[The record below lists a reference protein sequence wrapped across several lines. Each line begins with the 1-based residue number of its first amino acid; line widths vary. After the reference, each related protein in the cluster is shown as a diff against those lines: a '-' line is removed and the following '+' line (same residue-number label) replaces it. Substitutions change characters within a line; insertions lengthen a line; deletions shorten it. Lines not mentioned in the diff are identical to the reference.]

1 MIVDGRAVAAV
12 AVLTMI
18 WGSSFFLTTLAL
30 DGFHPMSIAFSRLAL
45 AAVVLVPLALIS
57 GAGLPQG
64 AEWRT
69 AFVLGAVGLA
79 LPQTLL
85 AYAQRELPSGTVSI
99 FIAAV
104 PLFTLVLA
112 WLVLGDVIS
121 KRRWAGFAIGFV
133 GLLLLAG
140 PTAFAGFSA
149 GPFSVV
155 MAIFAAVFY
164 AVSAIAIRGMKG
176 MHPFRATA
184 GAMIMGSAV
193 SAVFGIGQMPASLP
207 PSGAIIGLVALGLFP
222 TGLAQILRYYTVRRS
237 GPVFSSI
244 VGYLIPI
251 WAGFLGVAVLDEAFL
266 WRDLA
271 AYGLILTG
279 LLVARE
285 RRKPS

>member
-1 MIVDGRAVAAV
+1 MIADHRAVAAV

-30 DGFHPMSIAFSRLAL
+30 DGFHPMTIAFGRLAL
-45 AAVVLVPLALIS
+45 AGLVLVPLALVS

-69 AFVLGAVGLA
+69 AFVLGVIGLA
-79 LPQTLL
+79 LPQTML
-85 AYAQRELPSGTVSI
+85 AYAQRTLPSGTVSI

-112 WLVLGDVIS
+112 RLFLGDFIS
-121 KRRWAGFAIGFV
+121 KRRWFGFAIGFA

-140 PTAFAGFSA
+140 PAAFAGIHA
-149 GPFSVV
+149 GPGAVALASC
-155 MAIFAAVFY
+155 AAVLY
-164 AVSAIAIRGMKG
+164 AISAVSIRGMRG
-176 MHPFRATA
+176 MHPLRATA
-184 GAMIMGSAV
+184 GAMIMGSAM
-193 SAVFGIGQMPASLP
+193 SAAFGLSQMPTSLP
-207 PSGAIIGLVALGLFP
+207 PTTALIGLITLGLLP

-237 GPVFSSI
+237 GPVFASV

-251 WAGFLGVAVLDEAFL
+251 WAGFLGVAVLDETFL
-266 WRDLA
+266 WRDA
-271 AYGLILTG
+271 GAYGLILSG

-285 RRKPS
+285 RRKPT

>member
-30 DGFHPMSIAFSRLAL
+30 EGFHPMSIAFSRLAL
-45 AAVVLVPLALIS
+45 AAFVLVPLALIS
-57 GAGLPQG
+57 GAGLPRG

-104 PLFTLVLA
+104 PLFTLVFA
-112 WLVLGDVIS
+112 WLVLGDFIS
-121 KRRWAGFAIGFV
+121 KRRWTGFAIGFV

-140 PTAFAGFSA
+140 PTAFAGISA
-149 GPFSVV
+149 GPVSVV

-193 SAVFGIGQMPASLP
+193 SAVFGISQMPASLP

-251 WAGFLGVAVLDEAFL
+251 WAGFLGVAILDETFL